1 MLTTTDQAGRRIV
14 LHGTIDSRPALLLA
28 ERAAFSADPSHCAA
42 LAPSL
47 SAVTNLGA
55 NDIYSWFLA
64 WSSAKS
70 SHAGGGEK
78 PGSLP
83 PDLKLNLIYPCTPQ
97 HVAKYSPQRVRVVIE
112 TAEVYRRHVR
122 PFMERALQGG
132 RVNWVYN
139 ILEGRTE
146 VEDVMFREEG
156 PEGFLL
162 LPDL

>member
-1 MLTTTDQAGRRIV
+1 M
-14 LHGTIDSRPALLLA
+14 RPALLLA
-28 ERAAFSADPSHCAA
+28 ERAAFSDDPAHCAA

-64 WSSAKS
+64 WSSAAS
-70 SHAGGGEK
+70 EALISLAAGRTGDNEEK
-78 PGSLP
+78 KKRPSLP

-97 HVAKYSPQRVRVVIE
+97 HVDKYTPQRVRVVVE
-112 TAEVYRRHVR
+112 TAEVYQRHVR
-122 PFMERALQGG
+122 PFMERALLGG

-146 VEDVMFREEG
+146 VEDVMYREEG
-156 PEGFLL
+156 PDGFLL